1 MLQLAQDPDADAL
14 LDRDPLALLI
24 GMLLDQQFPM
34 ERAFAGPAGLARRL
48 GVDRLDAR
56 ALAEYDPEALAAV
69 FTGPPALHRYPAAMA
84 GRVQALAALLV
95 DRYDGDAAAL
105 WRDAPDG
112 ATLLR
117 RLKAL
122 PGFGAQK
129 AQIFVALLGKQR
141 GVTPPGWR
149 EAAGA
154 YGDDGSFRSVA
165 DVVDGASLVRVREF
179 KQAAKAQK
187 KARRHGAEPA
197 RATVGAR
204 SRCTAVARWVNE
216 GAGRRF
222 GHIGAVPH
230 RRGAIVSQPQR
241 RPDSSSPDP
250 VLITDAARSYE
261 EELEGP
267 QAPVRR
273 DDGHAGA
280 VHGAGRGLLPDPVA
294 GGDAPGHLDPAAVD
308 GRAHRERPPAPQERD
323 RQPLPRPTGGRWRPV
338 RTP

>member
-154 YGDDGSFRSVA
+154 YGDEGSFRSVA
-165 DVVDGASLVRVREF
+165 DVVDGASLARVREF

-187 KARRHGAEPA
+187 KAA
-197 RATVGAR
+197 
-204 SRCTAVARWVNE
+204 
-216 GAGRRF
+216 AG
-222 GHIGAVPH
+222 
-230 RRGAIVSQPQR
+230 
-241 RPDSSSPDP
+241 
-250 VLITDAARSYE
+250 L
-261 EELEGP
+261 
-267 QAPVRR
+267 
-273 DDGHAGA
+273 
-280 VHGAGRGLLPDPVA
+280 
-294 GGDAPGHLDPAAVD
+294 
-308 GRAHRERPPAPQERD
+308 
-323 RQPLPRPTGGRWRPV
+323 
-338 RTP
+338 